1 MWKEGEKYWQENL
14 KQTDQTEGDIRQFGH
29 ANTAKHMLQ
38 LACLYDKQD
47 AMQKALQALRRQ
59 VSLSYKSKC

>member
-14 KQTDQTEGDIRQFGH
+14 KLTDQTEGDIRRFGH
-29 ANTAKHMLQ
+29 KNTAKHMLQ

-59 VSLSYKSKC
+59 VSLSLLHV